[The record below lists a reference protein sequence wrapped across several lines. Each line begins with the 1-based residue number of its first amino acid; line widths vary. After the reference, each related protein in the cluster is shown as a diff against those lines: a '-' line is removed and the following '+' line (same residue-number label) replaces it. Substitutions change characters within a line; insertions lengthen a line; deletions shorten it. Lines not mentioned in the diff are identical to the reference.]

1 MAAATVHGTHL
12 TNVPEALAALGFAC
26 GQYRDTS
33 GVENVLP
40 VVQLDTVSCYS
51 EVFSCSHSSPCAPS
65 SGRSIRRS

>member
-40 VVQLDTVSCYS
+40 VVPL
-51 EVFSCSHSSPCAPS
+51 
-65 SGRSIRRS
+65 R